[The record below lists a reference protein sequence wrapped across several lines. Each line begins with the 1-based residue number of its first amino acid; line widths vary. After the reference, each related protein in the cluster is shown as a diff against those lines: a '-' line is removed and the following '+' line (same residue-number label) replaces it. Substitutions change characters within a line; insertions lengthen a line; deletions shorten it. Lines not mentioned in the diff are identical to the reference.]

1 MKIGKYL
8 LIFLCFLV
16 ILDLTGCVERFTVS
30 PALTEE
36 GNQAQPSQAPSPQLS
51 PSQST
56 PPQPTGLKIAVSPED
71 LVDYGVLSDAANIL
85 RDALGINVEFVSL
98 QSECDLYVGN
108 SSEIS
113 AMAQQGS
120 LQPLQDIISN
130 TSSPLASAFTL
141 GGTVYALPLGGK
153 GKVLLINTDLL
164 LEKGLPPRAPATF
177 EEWAKM
183 MRLLKA
189 RGVKYPLFLPMR
201 GDTLLED
208 LELWSAIYGGSSY
221 SQDKPNLTD
230 ASRRALIALSALAKD
245 DLIDPLSYE
254 GGEDEAKEA
263 VKGGGS
269 AFAVVWGD
277 DLPSGIE
284 VGLIPPSQDIYDL
297 EKKPAVSLGKVKGV
311 ALKANSP
318 MIKEAKAFL
327 KLLYHLQK
335 KNNKDL
341 ESLALAYAVPC
352 PSFRSSPQE
361 NQVLARFVLSAIQ
374 GIITPEEAIS
384 RAVDALKAIPQQV
397 PQQTVPQAQPQVPTN
412 QPISPQIPANIPSG

>member
-1 MKIGKYL
+1 M
-8 LIFLCFLV
+8 

-30 PALTEE
+30 PAPVE
-36 GNQAQPSQAPSPQLS
+36 NQAQLTQPPSSQPQ
-51 PSQST
+51 PPQPA
-56 PPQPTGLKIAVSPED
+56 PPQPTALRIAVLPED

-85 RDALGINVEFVSL
+85 RDALGIDVEFVSL
-98 QSECDLYVGN
+98 QSDCDLYVGH
-108 SSEIS
+108 SGEIS
-113 AMAQQGS
+113 SMAQQGT
-120 LQPLQDIISN
+120 LQPLHDVISG
-130 TSSPLASAFTL
+130 TSSPLVSAFTQ
-141 GGTVYALPLGGK
+141 GGTIYALPLGGK
-153 GKVLLINTDLL
+153 GKVLLINTRLL

-201 GDTLLED
+201 GDNLLED

-221 SQDKPNLTD
+221 SHDKPNLTD
-230 ASRRALIALSALAKD
+230 ASRRALVALSALAKD

-254 GGEDEAKEA
+254 GSEDEAKET

-277 DLPSGIE
+277 DLPSGVE

-318 MIKEAKAFL
+318 MTKEAKAFL

-341 ESLALAYAVPC
+341 EALALAYAVPC
-352 PSFRSSPQE
+352 PSFRSYPQE
-361 NQVLARFVLSAIQ
+361 NQVLSRFVFSAIQ

-384 RAVDALKAIPQQV
+384 RTQDALKAIPQQF
-397 PQQTVPQAQPQVPTN
+397 PQQTAPSAQPQVPTN
-412 QPISPQIPANIPSG
+412 QPSSPQMPANIPSG